1 MHKNPLNETN
11 QVIGISNPNTFKF
24 TSSSVIRVIVVCVW
38 KYADQKT
45 VENTKITTAAYKR
58 PLSYLDPFK
67 SSLLF
72 FTYAIY
78 VFSLIW
84 FINNKLIMN
93 IDSID
98 FDTK

>member
-1 MHKNPLNETN
+1 MDNKLKRAELLEKYNNWINKNKKRLIISFIIYIIIISLNLLLLKN
-11 QVIGISNPNTFKF
+11 N
-24 TSSSVIRVIVVCVW
+24 
-38 KYADQKT
+38 
-45 VENTKITTAAYKR
+45 KITM
-58 PLSYLDPFK
+58 L

-84 FINNKLIMN
+84 FINNKLILN

-98 FDTK
+98 FDVKQKI

>member
-1 MHKNPLNETN
+1 MDNELKRAELLEKYNNWINKNKKRLIISFIIYVIIISLNLLLLKN
-11 QVIGISNPNTFKF
+11 N
-24 TSSSVIRVIVVCVW
+24 
-38 KYADQKT
+38 
-45 VENTKITTAAYKR
+45 KITI
-58 PLSYLDPFK
+58 L

-84 FINNKLIMN
+84 FINNKLILN

-98 FDTK
+98 FDVKQKI

>member
-1 MHKNPLNETN
+1 MDNELKRAELLEKYNNWINKNKKRLIISFIIYVIIIALNLLLLKN
-11 QVIGISNPNTFKF
+11 N
-24 TSSSVIRVIVVCVW
+24 
-38 KYADQKT
+38 
-45 VENTKITTAAYKR
+45 KITM
-58 PLSYLDPFK
+58 L

-72 FTYAIY
+72 FTYSIY

-98 FDTK
+98 FDIK

>member
-1 MHKNPLNETN
+1 MDNKLKRAELLEKYNNWINKNKKRLIISFIIYIIIISLNLLLL
-11 QVIGISNPNTFKF
+11 
-24 TSSSVIRVIVVCVW
+24 
-38 KYADQKT
+38 
-45 VENTKITTAAYKR
+45 ENNKITM
-58 PLSYLDPFK
+58 L

-84 FINNKLIMN
+84 FINNKLILN

-98 FDTK
+98 FDVKQKI